1 MGDSD
6 DESSNYTGSQ
16 VSEREDE
23 FLSEDNT
30 VQQNG
35 SMIMMPIQGEDELES
50 SSFNVAI
57 KSNKVSNIGF
67 TLNKFNSVAPIDSIE

>member
-35 SMIMMPIQGEDELES
+35 SMIMMPI
-50 SSFNVAI
+50 
-57 KSNKVSNIGF
+57 
-67 TLNKFNSVAPIDSIE
+67 